1 MRKRGVQAWELRRNV
16 LRRDLR
22 AAVRE
27 LSQIAEQR
35 AAAVR
40 KRRAGAKFRPLS
52 NRETEAIVGADLIVR
67 LAAAGWRA

>member
-1 MRKRGVQAWELRRNV
+1 VWAWELRRNV

-27 LSQIAEQR
+27 LSSIAEQR

-40 KRRAGAKFRPLS
+40 KRRAGTKFRPLS
-52 NRETEAIVGADLIVR
+52 RREATEVVGADLLAR
-67 LAAAGWRA
+67 LAAAGRRA